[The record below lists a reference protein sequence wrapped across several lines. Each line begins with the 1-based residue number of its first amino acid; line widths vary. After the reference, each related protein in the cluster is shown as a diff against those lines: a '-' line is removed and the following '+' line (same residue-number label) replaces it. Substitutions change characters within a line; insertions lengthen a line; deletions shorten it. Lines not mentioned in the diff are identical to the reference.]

1 MSACLSVGVVVCFS
15 VCCSVCPGQIIN
27 QKKKSTGH
35 RMWTQ
40 NMSKTMKTLCD
51 YPVCREQNKR
61 INRNLKCEKEKQL
74 NMFEIGMFVNYF
86 NQNSGH
92 IQLFTVCIFLEL
104 FFVKKSA
111 VGATWLHDTSAV
123 YCMLHG
129 TCFEPWTLLGVQGN
143 SGSIICI

>member
-1 MSACLSVGVVVCFS
+1 M
-15 VCCSVCPGQIIN
+15 
-27 QKKKSTGH
+27 
-35 RMWTQ
+35 
-40 NMSKTMKTLCD
+40 
-51 YPVCREQNKR
+51 CREQNKR

-74 NMFEIGMFVNYF
+74 NMFELGMFVNYF

-92 IQLFTVCIFLEL
+92 VQLFTVCIFLEL

-129 TCFEPWTLLGVQGN
+129 TCFEP
-143 SGSIICI
+143 